1 MGVGQKILTN
11 DKYVYYDMELPIYR
25 AKKSGI
31 KMIKINNNYYNIN
44 NSEAIIKIKE
54 EYIKSKVSTELNED
68 EYVII

>member
-1 MGVGQKILTN
+1 MGVGPKILTN

-25 AKKSGI
+25 AKKGGI

-44 NSEAIIKIKE
+44 NSETITKIRE
-54 EYIKSKVSTELNED
+54 VYIKSKISEELNEE

>member
-1 MGVGQKILTN
+1 MGVGPKILTN

-25 AKKSGI
+25 AKKGGL

-44 NSEAIIKIKE
+44 NSEAITKIRE
-54 EYIKSKVSTELNED
+54 EYLKSKISDELNDD